1 MNHQMREELRDFFT
15 EVKDQ
20 DEVKVIILTGEGNA
34 FSAGGDLSS
43 LKNIDA
49 FSGRKRLQA
58 GHEMIKAILN
68 LEKPVIAAVNGAAA
82 GAGFSLAIACDMII
96 ASRSAVFIQSFVKV
110 GLIPDLGSIYFL
122 PKLVGRHRA
131 LELMF
136 LGEKITAEQ
145 AMKMGIVNRIVE
157 DEIVIET
164 ANDLAKK
171 LAEGPKFA
179 LGLMKKFVNRNVCDS
194 FDESLELEGLGQS
207 LCFNSVEFEEGVQAF
222 FEKRKPIFNP

>member
-1 MNHQMREELRDFFT
+1 MREELRDFFT
-15 EVKDQ
+15 DVKDQ

>member
-1 MNHQMREELRDFFT
+1 MREELRDFFT

-122 PKLVGRHRA
+122 PKLVGRHMA

>member
-15 EVKDQ
+15 DVKDQ